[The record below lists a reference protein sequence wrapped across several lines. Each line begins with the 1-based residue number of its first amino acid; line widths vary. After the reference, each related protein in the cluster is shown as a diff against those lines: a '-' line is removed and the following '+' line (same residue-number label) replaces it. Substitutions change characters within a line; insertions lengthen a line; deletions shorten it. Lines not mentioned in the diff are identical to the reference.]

1 MIIIAFSNK
10 TSKILPKIFCR
21 KFKHCA
27 PIVANN
33 NGQLIMYQFVR
44 RGNIVQIKIRMRDIK
59 ILGQY
64 GWKFIYMP
72 CALPYGFDG
81 QGIRTCVGLCKRAI
95 GIKNATIQT
104 PDALH
109 KYLGAAT

>member
-10 TSKILPKIFCR
+10 TSKILPKIFCQ

-27 PIVANN
+27 PIAVNK

-44 RGNIVQIKIRMRDIK
+44 QGNIAQIKIRMRDIK

-72 CALPYGFDG
+72 CALPRGFNG
-81 QGIRTCVGLCKRAI
+81 RGARTCVGLCKRAI
-95 GIKNATIQT
+95 GIKNVTIQT

-109 KYLGAAT
+109 KYLYTTT